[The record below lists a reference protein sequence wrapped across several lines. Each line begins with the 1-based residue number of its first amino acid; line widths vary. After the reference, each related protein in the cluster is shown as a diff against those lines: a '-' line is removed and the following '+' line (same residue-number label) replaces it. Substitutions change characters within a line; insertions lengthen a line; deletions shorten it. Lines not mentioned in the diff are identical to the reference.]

1 MQMKQSLRA
10 GTKVPV
16 CLRERK
22 GADACTLEH
31 TRHQQTVHKTVPDNN
46 PRLGGR
52 GLGYSPG
59 PRTNPLE
66 VRGRL
71 ALCAI
76 YRPHILTYTPVGLTS
91 PDRGDSLEGGISYL
105 YPGLASCWVF
115 AQH

>member
-1 MQMKQSLRA
+1 MKQKARIVFADNADETKSKSRHQGA
-10 GTKVPV
+10 GLLK
-16 CLRERK
+16 RKER
-22 GADACTLEH
+22 ADACTLEH

-76 YRPHILTYTPVGLTS
+76 YRPHILAYTPVGLTS
-91 PDRGDSLEGGISYL
+91 PDRGDSIEG
-105 YPGLASCWVF
+105 
-115 AQH
+115 